1 MPTNNKKPSYV
12 YHYTTIDVLEK
23 LFANLTETSID
34 PCEIEHELIF
44 WATSVFYMNDKF
56 ESFETRIREG
66 VLSNEDQFL
75 FNFSRSINGEPCAI
89 SLSASKESIPMWQM
103 YGGQGN
109 GVCIEFDVSMLM
121 NYMKQH
127 ERDNSLTTVQFKAC
141 RYVKK
146 MPRIQRNEFGNSN
159 DIIEKQR
166 QMVTLMEQAIFTKN
180 SAWSFEK
187 EYRIGI
193 FSHNIKFR
201 EKGSLL
207 IPYCEQRLPLKA
219 ISSITLGPCCNKELS
234 LQSVEMMLK
243 QNHITSLHHFE
254 LRTSNSPFR
263 QIK

>member
-1 MPTNNKKPSYV
+1 MNNKLPSYV

-23 LFANLTETSID
+23 LFGNITETDIR
-34 PCEIEHELIF
+34 PCEIEHELVF

-56 ESFETRIREG
+56 ESSGTQITKG
-66 VLSNEDQFL
+66 LLSNVDQFL

-89 SLSASKESIPMWQM
+89 SLTAAKESIPMWQM
-103 YGGQGN
+103 YGNQGN
-109 GVCIEFDVSMLM
+109 GVCIEFDVNTLV
-121 NYMKQH
+121 NYMKLH
-127 ERDNSLTTVQFKAC
+127 ERDNPLTTVQFKAC

-146 MPRIQRNEFGNSN
+146 IPRIQRNEFGSSN
-159 DIIEKQR
+159 DTLEKQR
-166 QMVTLMEQAIFTKN
+166 QMISLMERAIFTKY
-180 SAWSFEK
+180 SAWNFEK

-219 ISSITLGPCCNKELS
+219 ISSITLGPCCNKDLT

-243 QNHITSLHHFE
+243 QYHIKSLHHFE
-254 LRTSNSPFR
+254 LRNSNSPFR
-263 QIK
+263 QI